1 MWNRCV
7 PLASLA
13 AAFLFSGCVIYTEP
27 KNKPP
32 APPPPPQ
39 RVEPTT
45 AQPAQPGQP
54 AARNRLP
61 KKWSYTPKTQPG
73 QPPADQN
80 LGTLLVAVTDGTCRI
95 SIGGVDKGETNQVEE
110 KLPPGVHSVSCA
122 PTSGATQTQNATIQA
137 NAVTTA
143 YFSLATPTNT
153 QVTTPVP
160 ITPPVGR
167 PTPTTTQ

>member
-13 AAFLFSGCVIYTEP
+13 VAFLFGGCVIYTEP
-27 KNKPP
+27 QNKPP

-39 RVEPTT
+39 RVEPTP

-54 AARNRLP
+54 ARKRLP
-61 KKWSYTPKTQPG
+61 AKWSYKPKTQPG
-73 QPPADQN
+73 QPPAEN
-80 LGTLLVAVTDGTCRI
+80 MGTLLVAVTDGTCRI
-95 SIGGVDKGETNQVEE
+95 SIDGVDKGVTNQVEE
-110 KLPPGVHSVSCA
+110 KLAPGVHAVSCA
-122 PTSGATQTQNATIQA
+122 PDNGATQTQQATIEA

-167 PTPTTTQ
+167 PTPGATQ